1 MKTICPGDDGQILRE
16 AAKKFRQA
24 RQAVALT
31 GAGIS
36 VPSGIP
42 DFRSPGGLWSVYN
55 PGEYCTLDAFHAN
68 PEKTWE
74 LFSTLGASLFD
85 KKPNA
90 AHQTL
95 AELET
100 AGLLA
105 GIVTQNIDCL
115 HQAAGSRLV
124 LEIHGD
130 HFHLECLECGYA
142 GAAKQA
148 DFRQNVM
155 PRCPRCGQPL
165 KPSIVLFGEMVRNL
179 DEIQT
184 IIASCDLLLVVGTSA
199 KVYPAAALPAIV
211 KQQGGLIYEFN
222 LEPAL
227 PAISDYCFQGDL
239 AETMPRFG
247 QAVMAANS

>member
-1 MKTICPGDDGQILRE
+1 MNTIHPGDDGQTLRQ
-16 AAKKFRQA
+16 AAKKIRQA

-42 DFRSPGGLWSVYN
+42 DFRSPGGLWSRFD
-55 PGEYCTLDAFHAN
+55 PAEYCTLDAFRAD
-68 PEKTWE
+68 PEKIWK
-74 LFSTLGASLFD
+74 LFGFMGVALFD

-90 AHQTL
+90 AHRTL

-105 GIVTQNIDCL
+105 AVVTQNIDRL

-130 HFHLECLECGYA
+130 HFHLQCLHCQYLSEAKREDYE
-142 GAAKQA
+142 GA
-148 DFRQNVM
+148 M

-165 KPSIVLFGEMVRNL
+165 KPNVVLFGEMVRSLN
-179 DEIQT
+179 EIQT

-199 KVYPAAALPAIV
+199 QVYPAAALPAMV

-227 PAISDYCFQGDL
+227 SAISDYSFPGDL

-247 QAVMAANS
+247 QAVMAV